1 MSDSSA
7 SVHQPQ
13 NKQAIIRGAKNWD
26 YKASGEPGTLSAGQH
41 CRTKSQKLHE
51 SMKNSKFPSF
61 QSASAAERSHPGSIF
76 PPDAMFPSGFRTLI
90 SSTTL
95 LNSGLFLPRAL
106 QFLAFKTTACILL
119 RTTTKV
125 TMFETQGNKHKLL
138 ANNLWVGFHVF
149 LMSSTMWIN
158 SRCNF
163 PGNPVTSPCKL
174 GSTTRRFETT
184 IIQCHVRS
192 FCFYPPQAFLA
203 RGEGKIQSRRKDSR
217 GYFACLCPAME
228 DSLCWTGKN
237 PATRFPGF
245 LSPQSCTVT
254 GVKMCAR
261 R

>member
-1 MSDSSA
+1 MYPELMSSKQTPWNKCLILRP

-41 CRTKSQKLHE
+41 CRTKPQKLHE

-125 TMFETQGNKHKLL
+125 TMFETQGNT
-138 ANNLWVGFHVF
+138 N
-149 LMSSTMWIN
+149 SSQTIYESASMFFW
-158 SRCNF
+158 C
-163 PGNPVTSPCKL
+163 PV
-174 GSTTRRFETT
+174 
-184 IIQCHVRS
+184 
-192 FCFYPPQAFLA
+192 
-203 RGEGKIQSRRKDSR
+203 
-217 GYFACLCPAME
+217 LCE
-228 DSLCWTGKN
+228 
-237 PATRFPGF
+237 
-245 LSPQSCTVT
+245 
-254 GVKMCAR
+254 
-261 R
+261 

>member
-1 MSDSSA
+1 MVQLTRISLSFYRQCEDVPRTDVFKTRTVKQMSDSSA

-26 YKASGEPGTLSAGQH
+26 YKASGEPGTLSAGQY

-61 QSASAAERSHPGSIF
+61 QSASAAERSHLGSIF
-76 PPDAMFPSGFRTLI
+76 PPDATFPSGFLTFI
-90 SSTTL
+90 SSTTF
-95 LNSGLFLPRAL
+95 LNSGLFLSRAL

-125 TMFETQGNKHKLL
+125 TMFETQGNT
-138 ANNLWVGFHVF
+138 NSSQTIYESTSTFFFF
-149 LMSSTMWIN
+149 LTSSTMWIN

-174 GSTTRRFETT
+174 DSTSRRFETT

-192 FCFYPPQAFLA
+192 FCFYPPQAFLD
-203 RGEGKIQSRRKDSR
+203 RGGE
-217 GYFACLCPAME
+217 
-228 DSLCWTGKN
+228 
-237 PATRFPGF
+237 
-245 LSPQSCTVT
+245 
-254 GVKMCAR
+254 
-261 R
+261 